1 MCSSATLLTT
11 QCAYYAVHL
20 ASTVHCTCEGCL
32 LTMVSPRCLVPLC
45 DLLLLLQL
53 LNARNKVA
61 LQSGES
67 AWPRSFITNT
77 YFYAQLSAHGNGYR
91 CSHFT

>member
-1 MCSSATLLTT
+1 VSAADSLLPLL
-11 QCAYYAVHL
+11 L
-20 ASTVHCTCEGCL
+20 AALCE
-32 LTMVSPRCLVPLC
+32 
-45 DLLLLLQL
+45 LLLQL

-67 AWPRSFITNT
+67 AWSRSFITNT

-91 CSHFT
+91 CLPFT